1 MVQSFPT
8 SIQDSF
14 KERQFIAWAK
24 YMIRA
29 NKWLSRFIGNGG
41 ENMNKNDRG

>member
-24 YMIRA
+24 YDKM

-41 ENMNKNDRG
+41 KNMNKNDRG